1 MVDGTGEPRRIS
13 GRGFHSVKPA
23 LAVRAD
29 VTAAGWS
36 TASAR
41 GQNLRAG
48 SIVLSGGLTAP
59 VPLEPGT
66 VVTAEVDG
74 LGSIEVFCR

>member
-1 MVDGTGEPRRIS
+1 MGHP
-13 GRGFHSVKPA
+13 
-23 LAVRAD
+23 
-29 VTAAGWS
+29 AAGVAWLVNRLG
-36 TASAR
+36 AR

-48 SIVLSGGLTAP
+48 SIVLTAP